1 MLGRSA
7 QALGGNVRMNA
18 LGRLTWSLVG
28 MAAPAVMVLGLGAC
42 GPEVTSGNEET
53 VYIKVGPL
61 TSFSDTQSFAQDYCA
76 QYGKRASVEGSNPDP
91 ATLEDTYRFNCVE
104 DPQ

>member
-7 QALGGNVRMNA
+7 RALAGEWMNA
-18 LGRLTWSLVG
+18 LGSLARTLVG
-28 MAAPAVMVLGLGAC
+28 MAALAVMALGLAAC
-42 GPEVTSGNEET
+42 GPEVTSGNAET
-53 VYIKVGPL
+53 VYIKAGPL
-61 TSFSDTQSFAQDYCA
+61 TSFSATQSFAQDYCA

-104 DPQ
+104 DLE